1 MQVPTLAPR
10 MSAMPEWRTRS
21 LFARSPVWN
30 PAAIITSE
38 YSPMWKAT
46 IWAVTVVP
54 MFAPMM
60 TPIDW
65 VKVMSPALTNPAT
78 ITVVTYED
86 WMTAVMSAPD
96 NAPVKR
102 LVVSLARTSSSPVP
116 ATVFSASVILR
127 MP

>member
-1 MQVPTLAPR
+1 MR
-10 MSAMPEWRTRS
+10 WR
-21 LFARSPVWN
+21 FASSSVRN
-30 PAAIITSE
+30 PAAIIASE
-38 YSPMWKAT
+38 YSVMLNAM

-65 VKVMSPALTNPAT
+65 VKVMSPALTNPT
-78 ITVVTYED
+78 TMTVVTDED
-86 WMTAVMSAPD
+86 WMTAVISAPD

-102 LVVSLARTSSSPVP
+102 LVVSLARTSLRPGP

>member
-1 MQVPTLAPR
+1 
-10 MSAMPEWRTRS
+10 
-21 LFARSPVWN
+21 
-30 PAAIITSE
+30 
-38 YSPMWKAT
+38 MWKAT

-65 VKVMSPALTNPAT
+65 VKVMSPALTNPTT
-78 ITVVTYED
+78 ITVVTDED

-96 NAPVKR
+96 NAPVNR
-102 LVVSLARTSSSPVP
+102 LVVSRARTSLSPVP